1 MNKPY
6 ILIVEDDPAVQKRLA
21 AALENRHY
29 QFRAASNGEQALRET
44 MAHTPDVILLEWD
57 LPDMDGICFIKKIRS
72 RSAVPIIIISARGE
86 DRDKIEA
93 LDAGADDYMTKPFSV
108 AELLARLRVTFR
120 RSHAM
125 AASEGA
131 GASTFANGEL
141 RIDFVSG
148 CVYKNEEELHLTPI
162 EYKLLCLLSKHVGQI
177 LTHSFIT
184 KEIWGSAFEN
194 DLASLRV
201 FMTTL
206 RKKIEPDPSHPRYI
220 QTHVGMGYRMVLL

>member
-120 RSHAM
+120 RLHAM

-148 CVYKNEEELHLTPI
+148 CVYKNEEELHLTP
-162 EYKLLCLLSKHVGQI
+162 
-177 LTHSFIT
+177 SFIT